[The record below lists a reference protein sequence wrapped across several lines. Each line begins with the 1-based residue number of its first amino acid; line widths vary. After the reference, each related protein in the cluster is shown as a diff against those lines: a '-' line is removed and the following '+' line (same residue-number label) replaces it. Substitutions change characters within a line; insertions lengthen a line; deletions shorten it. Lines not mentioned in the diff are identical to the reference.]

1 MVPGV
6 HDATRGE
13 TLWEGYVT
21 GKLPDA
27 WLVEVKDIAGGY
39 AAYLSSLPQD
49 ITHKPTKE
57 RVSRGSRSRLWEPKS
72 RSQPKQPSPEP

>member
-1 MVPGV
+1 V
-6 HDATRGE
+6 A
-13 TLWEGYVT
+13 

-27 WLVEVKDIAGGY
+27 WLVEVKDISGGY

-57 RVSRGSRSRLWEPKS
+57 RVSRGSRSRLWEPK
-72 RSQPKQPSPEP
+72 K